1 MLSLLML
8 VRETGYMI
16 SKSDTVF
23 EQHNNQL
30 FRKFHIKSEWASAL
44 MLIKY
49 FLQKTLN
56 TELVYTS

>member
-1 MLSLLML
+1 ML

-23 EQHNNQL
+23 EQHKRKL
-30 FRKFHIKSEWASAL
+30 FRKCHIKYERISVL

>member
-1 MLSLLML
+1 ML

-16 SKSDTVF
+16 SESHTVF
-23 EQHNNQL
+23 EQHNSQL
-30 FRKFHIKSEWASAL
+30 FRKFHIKSEWVSAL
-44 MLIKY
+44 TLIKY